1 MGKWYVERYRAT
13 RVYIEC
19 PACHTGIIRFARDPI
34 PDACPVC
41 GSENEGGG
49 YLNIKEG
56 GKICEQ

>member
-19 PACHTGIIRFARDPI
+19 PACHTGIIRFVRDPI
-34 PDACPVC
+34 PDKCPVC

-56 GKICEQ
+56 EK

>member
-19 PACHTGIIRFARDPI
+19 PACHTGIIRFVRDPI
-34 PDACPVC
+34 PDKCPVC

>member
-1 MGKWYVERYRAT
+1 MGKWYVERYKGT

-19 PACHTGIIRFARDPI
+19 PTCNTGIIRFVLDPI
-34 PDACPVC
+34 PDKCPVC

-49 YLNIKEG
+49 YLNIKKG